1 MKKKYR
7 RSIILLSLPLQIL
20 IIQFISRRPH
30 WVESVYT
37 NQFYKNLGRLLRTI
51 FGAVPMPV
59 GQLLFYSIIAALVL
73 WLARH
78 TRQLWLKQVSL
89 MAFFRQVG
97 LGAVAFLSV
106 LYFLFTVMW
115 GLNYHR
121 RPIQEIVAVDQRPV
135 STQELKNL
143 CIKLIQLTNQSR
155 HRLTQQ
161 ENKPLILPISHDQM
175 LKEAS
180 VGFGIIGRKYPE
192 MAYTHLAVKQVYV
205 PQLMSFF
212 GIGGIYFP
220 FTGEANVN
228 MDPPN
233 FLLPATVC
241 HEMAHQIGFASEDE
255 ANYVS
260 YLACRVHP
268 SPSFQY
274 SGNLMAMK
282 YAMNRLKRVNPIAF
296 KKLERTYSR
305 GLQQDLEKNRQYW
318 ESFQNPIEA
327 IGDGI
332 NDLFLKA
339 NDQKEGLQSYNKVV
353 ELLMGEFRKNRLEY

>member
-1 MKKKYR
+1 MIKKYR
-7 RSIILLSLPLQIL
+7 HSILLLSLPLQIL
-20 IIQFISRRPH
+20 IIQILATRPH
-30 WVESVYT
+30 WVERVYT

-51 FGAVPMPV
+51 FGAVPVPV
-59 GQLLFYSIIAALVL
+59 GQLLFYSIITALVL

-78 TRQLWLKQVSL
+78 VRQMWLKQVSL
-89 MAFFRQVG
+89 KTFFRQVG
-97 LGAVAFLSV
+97 LGVVAFLSV
-106 LYFLFTVMW
+106 FYFLFTVMW

-121 RPIQEIVAVDQRPV
+121 RPIQELVGVEQRPISV
-135 STQELKNL
+135 PDLKTL
-143 CIKLIQLTNQSR
+143 CAKLIQLTNQSR

-161 ENKPLILPISHDQM
+161 ENQPLILPISHDHM
-175 LKEAS
+175 LQAAAT
-180 VGFGIIGRKYPE
+180 GFGIIARKYPE
-192 MAYTHLAVKQVYV
+192 LTYSHPAVKQVYV

-241 HEMAHQIGFASEDE
+241 HEMAHQIGFASDDE

-260 YLACRVHP
+260 YLACRLHP
-268 SPSFQY
+268 DPSFQY

-282 YAMNRLKRVNPIAF
+282 YAMNRLKRVNPVAY
-296 KKLERTYSR
+296 KKLERTYSP
-305 GLQQDLEKNRQYW
+305 GLQQDLKKNREYW
-318 ESFQNPIEA
+318 ESYQNPIEA
-327 IGDGI
+327 FSDGI

-339 NDQKEGLQSYNKVV
+339 NNQTDGLQSYNRVV
-353 ELLMGEFRKNRLEY
+353 ELLMGEFRKNGLEY